1 MLQRESESY
10 CRVMHFLNICLNLGI
25 YANSKNW
32 LDSATICG
40 WGIGLGSKYDG
51 FWRLWI
57 SNNLLSSHMMPF
69 EMLFFKFSPP
79 PTKKK
84 VCPWS
89 CFTILC
95 IKMLC
100 FCGTWLLSNTLVMTV
115 NNFLL
120 QNSTWEG
127 CCYFV
132 RFTKKRE
139 GFITTWCFWC
149 SEGCIL
155 SDRSMHES

>member
-1 MLQRESESY
+1 MFEPG
-10 CRVMHFLNICLNLGI
+10 HICEQQKLT
-25 YANSKNW
+25 W
-32 LDSATICG
+32 QC
-40 WGIGLGSKYDG
+40 
-51 FWRLWI
+51 
-57 SNNLLSSHMMPF
+57 NNLWLGDWVR
-69 EMLFFKFSPP
+69 FKIWWVLKIVNLKQSFVLTYDALWDVILQILPFSPP
-79 PTKKK
+79 PPPQKKK
-84 VCPWS
+84 RVCPWS
-89 CFTILC
+89 CFSILC

-127 CCYFV
+127 SCYFV